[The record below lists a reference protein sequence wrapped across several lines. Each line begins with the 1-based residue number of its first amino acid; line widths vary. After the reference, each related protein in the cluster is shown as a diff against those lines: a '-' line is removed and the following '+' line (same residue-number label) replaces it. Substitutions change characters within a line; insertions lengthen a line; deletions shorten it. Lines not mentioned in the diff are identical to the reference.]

1 MKSSMFETGIMIPEG
16 FILRVRKKSKRHSV
30 PLEYSVMGFN
40 FSSCYINTVISFS
53 LDHLI

>member
-1 MKSSMFETGIMIPEG
+1 MIPEG
-16 FILRVRKKSKRHSV
+16 LILLVRKKSKRHSV